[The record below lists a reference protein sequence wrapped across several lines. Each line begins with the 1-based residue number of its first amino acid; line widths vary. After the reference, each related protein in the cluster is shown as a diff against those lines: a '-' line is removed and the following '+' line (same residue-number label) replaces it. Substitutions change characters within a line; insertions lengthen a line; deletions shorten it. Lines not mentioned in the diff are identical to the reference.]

1 MNHCINLFVFVSFV
15 FCLELQAQR
24 TYWLSISFFWFLSA
38 FFWFLHL
45 NLFLHLDSYL
55 WITFF
60 DLMLGSLWVSLFP
73 LISLSSFIFVI
84 VCAWER
90 WYYRSNE
97 CMHPPSVCCPLFSV
111 PDRGGVYV
119 CTMHESVS
127 VYVCVRKTMY
137 HRERE
142 RVIWEMYDC
151 MCVFVRE
158 IMRHRRYYVHDC
170 YIWCM
175 WMWCYVYDCMCNRD
189 GERCECAC
197 VLWMLMWTWHHVVY
211 LYVCERDSVA

>member
-1 MNHCINLFVFVSFV
+1 MFCFLFLTIGSIDILVHHLFHLVSLVGLHSLHFFLWIRPYFLWITLYGLLSLDYFLLTSCWVSFV
-15 FCLELQAQR
+15 GVF
-24 TYWLSISFFWFLSA
+24 LSFGFILFISF
-38 FFWFLHL
+38 
-45 NLFLHLDSYL
+45 
-55 WITFF
+55 
-60 DLMLGSLWVSLFP
+60 
-73 LISLSSFIFVI
+73 SSFLCVNEI
-84 VCAWER
+84 ER
-90 WYYRSNE
+90 WYYRSMDA
-97 CMHPPSVCCPLFSV
+97 CSPPLSVLSV